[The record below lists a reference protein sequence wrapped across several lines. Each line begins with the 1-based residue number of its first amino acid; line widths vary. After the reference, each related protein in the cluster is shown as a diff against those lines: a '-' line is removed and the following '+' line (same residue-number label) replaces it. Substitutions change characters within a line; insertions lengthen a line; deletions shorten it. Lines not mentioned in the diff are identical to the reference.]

1 VALASGARNLATPLH
16 RGARNIVTP
25 LPKSTVSRAQVPHH
39 KAEGITTQMS
49 VLQTLVLDSGF
60 LEWTKQYNLK

>member
-1 VALASGARNLATPLH
+1 MALVPGARNLARPLN

-25 LPKSTVSRAQVPHH
+25 LPRSTVSRAQVPHH

-60 LEWTKQYNLK
+60 LEWAKQYNLK